1 MNYNKNIFNHKNQ
14 YTIGVEEE
22 YMICDPSSGN
32 LINKADEILDYANN
46 SLKKRLS
53 YELICSEIES
63 NTSICSNSN
72 EAIEQVSYLRSK
84 LKEIGQKLDFKIG
97 ISGTHPT
104 ASPLDQKFV
113 NTEGYNWVADQL
125 NYYAKN
131 NITYSYYSSIYI

>member
-72 EAIEQVSYLRSK
+72 EAIEQSRLLEEAVQQGK
-84 LKEIGQKLDFKIG
+84 V
-97 ISGTHPT
+97 HPQNV
-104 ASPLDQKFV
+104 LH
-113 NTEGYNWVADQL
+113 
-125 NYYAKN
+125 
-131 NITYSYYSSIYI
+131 SIFRHLWCP